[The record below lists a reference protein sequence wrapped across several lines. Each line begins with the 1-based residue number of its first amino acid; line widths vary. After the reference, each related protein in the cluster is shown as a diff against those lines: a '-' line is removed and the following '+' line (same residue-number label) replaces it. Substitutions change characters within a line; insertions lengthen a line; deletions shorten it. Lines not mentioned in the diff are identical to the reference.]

1 MAVFEWSGA
10 VFTPLFFMVAMVPSP
25 GHPCA
30 QGVNFRD
37 GRRQASA
44 PGLSCSALLGQRC
57 QGRKSGLGDTGMWLL
72 FLKQTCIS
80 SVTLAFAEP

>member
-10 VFTPLFFMVAMVPSP
+10 VFSPLFFVVAMVPSP

-30 QGVNFRD
+30 QVVNFRD

-44 PGLSCSALLGQRC
+44 PGLSCFSLLRAEMP
-57 QGRKSGLGDTGMWLL
+57 RKEIWTGGHWNVVFIFKTNLHL
-72 FLKQTCIS
+72 
-80 SVTLAFAEP
+80 

>member
-1 MAVFEWSGA
+1 
-10 VFTPLFFMVAMVPSP
+10 MVSSP

-30 QGVNFRD
+30 QVVNFRD

-44 PGLSCSALLGQRC
+44 PGLTCSALLVQRC
-57 QGRKSGLGDTGMWLL
+57 QGKKSGLGDTGMCFL

-80 SVTLAFAEP
+80 SVTLVFAEP